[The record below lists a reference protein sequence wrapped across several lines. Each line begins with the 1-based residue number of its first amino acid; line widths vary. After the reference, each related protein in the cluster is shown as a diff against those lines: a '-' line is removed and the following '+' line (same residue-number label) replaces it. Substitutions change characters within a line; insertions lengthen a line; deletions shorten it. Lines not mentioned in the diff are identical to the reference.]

1 MTMPRSRQVKLQ
13 RGSELAHPGAVCAK
27 GGGARRQSVTS
38 HLRMLAEHIGPRAA
52 GTLEAAEARRYIERS
67 IRSLGRLPEVQPFS
81 IVIPRYPQCILVTDA
96 GRVIPSL
103 PILGSAPT
111 PGALG
116 GVPSLWCDG
125 VVSEALVGHQ
135 GGFLLCPVAPNSTS
149 VYTRLAWER
158 KAAGVILYH
167 PDVPDLYSEVV
178 ASGEARVPCVTVRRA
193 DAQWLAQ
200 NRPPVRLNVIRTQ
213 AKVLCS
219 NILVEV
225 GTAGRPLLVLAHYD
239 TRPGSP
245 GALCNASGVAVL
257 LELLHRLRGSTGPR
271 VLFGFLDGEEMGA
284 AGSRH
289 CRDVLHALG
298 TLEHLRG
305 VIYLSGMGLQN
316 LAVLLPAWDSASP
329 RSTVARQSRLL
340 TMAKRCAV
348 DEKIHVCD
356 EASDSGHSPVPPG
369 VWSCAAIGLAGT
381 PAPVRHTS
389 ADLPSIVQPRHLL
402 AVAAALDRL
411 VHLS

>member
-1 MTMPRSRQVKLQ
+1 MTVPRSGQVRLP
-13 RGSELAHPGAVCAK
+13 RGSESAHPGAVRAK
-27 GGGARRQSVTS
+27 GESAERQSVMS
-38 HLRMLAEHIGPRAA
+38 HLRMLAEHIGPRTA
-52 GTLEAAEARRYIERS
+52 GTPEAVEARRYIERS

-81 IVIPRYPQCILVTDA
+81 MVIPRYPQCILVTDA

-111 PGALG
+111 PGALRG
-116 GVPSLWCDG
+116 IPSLWRDG
-125 VVSEALVGHQ
+125 VVSETPGGHQ

-167 PDVPDLYSEVV
+167 PDVPYLYSEVV
-178 ASGEARVPCVTVRRA
+178 ASGEARIPCITVRRA
-193 DAQWLAQ
+193 EAQWLAQ
-200 NRPPVRLNVIRTQ
+200 DRPLIRLNVIRTP

-225 GTAGRPLLVLAHYD
+225 GTVGRPLLVLAHYD

-245 GALCNASGVAVL
+245 GALCNASGIAVL
-257 LELLHRLRGSTGPR
+257 LELLHRLHGATGPR
-271 VLFGFLDGEEMGA
+271 VLFGFLDGEELGA
-284 AGSRH
+284 AGSRR

-298 TLEHLRG
+298 ILEHLRG
-305 VIYLSGMGLQN
+305 VIYLSGMGLQD
-316 LAVLLPAWDSASP
+316 LAVLSPGWDSASP
-329 RSTVARQSRLL
+329 RSTVAGQSRLL
-340 TMAKRCAV
+340 KIARQCAV
-348 DEKIHVCD
+348 DEEIHVCD
-356 EASDSGHSPVPPG
+356 GASDTGQGPVPPR

-381 PAPVRHTS
+381 PAPLRHTS
-389 ADLPSIVQPRHLL
+389 ADVPSIVQPRHLL

-411 VHLS
+411 VRLS